1 MLIANTLF
9 LENNFYANQPMVV
22 EHYVNQYKGQR
33 ILLCILREFLLK
45 NQLQC
50 KR

>member
-1 MLIANTLF
+1 MLIAYTLF
-9 LENNFYANQPMVV
+9 LENIFYANHPMVV
-22 EHYVNQYKGQR
+22 EHYVNQYKGQQ